1 MVRIALGDK
10 FPSIKYGW
18 GEINAYHKRFGNI
31 VKINQEN
38 KQKILYYPQPY
49 EQNQIDF
56 ILSIS
61 VVE

>member
-1 MVRIALGDK
+1 MDR
-10 FPSIKYGW
+10 
-18 GEINAYHKRFGNI
+18 GEVNAYHKSFGNI

-38 KQKILYYPQPY
+38 KQKILYYPHPY